1 MTIYKNKRDGVLYLL
16 SMNRGGGFISPR
28 LECTP
33 YYEYMAGEHYN
44 WKKVPAYKEKDFVP
58 VATRG

>member
-1 MTIYKNKRDGVLYLL
+1 MTIYKNKRDNKLYLL
-16 SMNRGGGFISPR
+16 SLNRGRFISPI

-44 WKKVPAYKEKDFVP
+44 WKKVPAYKEKDFTP